1 MSGTGKGIVGLG
13 REGTYRH
20 VLLGSRHMVSA
31 AHFAAAHAGF
41 LVLEAGGNAIDAG
54 VAAGFMLGVVQ
65 SDIVNVA
72 GVAPIMLYLAESRE
86 VVTIDGLGVW
96 PRAASIERFERE
108 HGGRIPEGLLR
119 TVTPAAPAA
128 WLAALE
134 RYGTMSFGEVA
145 SAAIRLAREGFP
157 MHPPMADYIARNE
170 PRYARWPQNAAI
182 YLPRGRAP
190 ASGEIF
196 VQSDLAASLQYMADE
211 ERAAKRRGR
220 VAGIQAARDAFYRG
234 DIAKRI
240 AAYHRAHGGWLTEE
254 DLAEYRVRFEPPA
267 RCRFGEVE
275 LHTCGPWCQGPVLA
289 ETLNILDGVD
299 LAALGHNS
307 PAYVHM
313 LTEAIKLAFA
323 DREAYFGDPRFVDV
337 PLEVLLSQRY
347 AAQRRAEI
355 DPKRAAPGMPP
366 AGRAWPD
373 QPAPRLEL
381 AAAVDAAAQ
390 VPRTAHDTSY
400 VAVIDRHGNVFSA
413 TPSDS
418 SSDGEVIPGTGLC
431 PSTRGCQS
439 RTDRGHPSALAPG
452 KRPRLTPNP
461 AIAFFGER
469 AVMPFGTP
477 GGDVQSQAMLQV
489 LLNVAVFGMDL
500 QAAVSAPRFAS
511 HSFPNSFAPHDYYP
525 ARLTLEARLPEATA
539 RSLAALGHEVQ
550 SWPEF
555 SWNAGAVCA
564 IARDNASGV
573 LTAGADPRR
582 SSYAVGW

>member
-1 MSGTGKGIVGLG
+1 MSGKGQGIVGLG

-20 VLLGSRHMVSA
+20 VLLGNRHMASA
-31 AHFAAAHAGF
+31 AHFAAAHAAF

-72 GVAPIMLYLAESRE
+72 GVAPIMLYLAETRE
-86 VVTIDGLGVW
+86 VLTIDGLGVW
-96 PRAASIERFERE
+96 PAAASIEHFAKA
-108 HGGRIPEGLLR
+108 HGGKIPEGLLR
-119 TVTPAAPAA
+119 TVTPAAPAS

-157 MHPPMADYIARNE
+157 MHPPMADYIARNV
-170 PRYARWPQNAAI
+170 PRYERWPQNAAI
-182 YLPRGRAP
+182 YLPHGRAP
-190 ASGEIF
+190 AAGELF
-196 VQSDLAASLQYMADE
+196 VQSDLGASLQYMADE
-211 ERAAKRRGR
+211 ETAAKKRGR
-220 VAGIQAARDAFYRG
+220 VAGITAARDAFYRG
-234 DIAKRI
+234 DIAQRI
-240 AAYHRAHGGWLTEE
+240 AGYHREHGGWLTEA
-254 DLAEYRVRFEPPA
+254 DLAAYQVRFEPPA

-275 LHTCGPWCQGPVLA
+275 LYTCGPWCQGPVLA
-289 ETLNILDGVD
+289 ESLNILKGVD
-299 LAALGHNS
+299 LAGLGHNS
-307 PAYVHM
+307 PAYVHL
-313 LTEAIKLAFA
+313 LTEAMKLAFA

-337 PLEVLLSQRY
+337 PLETLLSERY
-347 AAQRRAEI
+347 AAERRAEI
-355 DPKRAAPGMPP
+355 DPARAAPGMPP

-373 QPAPRLEL
+373 RAARHLEL
-381 AAAVDAAAQ
+381 VATADAGDGT
-390 VPRTAHDTSY
+390 PRTAHDTSY

-439 RTDRGHPSALAPG
+439 RTDPSHPSALQPG

-500 QAAVSAPRFAS
+500 QAAVEAPRFAS
-511 HSFPNSFAPHDYYP
+511 FSFPNSFAPHDYYP
-525 ARLTLEARLPEATA
+525 ARLTLEARVPAATA
-539 RSLAALGHEVQ
+539 KALSALGHDVQ
-550 SWPEF
+550 PWPEF

-564 IARDNASGV
+564 VARDNSSGV

>member
-96 PRAASIERFERE
+96 PRAASIEHFERE
-108 HGGRIPEGLLR
+108 HGGQIPEGLLR

-145 SAAIRLAREGFP
+145 AAAIRLAREGFP

-211 ERAAKRRGR
+211 EKAAKRRGR

-254 DLAEYRVRFEPPA
+254 DLAEYQVRFEPPA

-275 LHTCGPWCQGPVLA
+275 LYTCGPWCQGPVLA

-381 AAAVDAAAQ
+381 AAAADAAAE

-439 RTDRGHPSALAPG
+439 RTEPGPSERARTRQAPAPHAQSRDRLLRRARGDALRHAGRRRAEPGDAASAAQRRGLRHGPSGRGQRAALCQPQLPEFVCAARLLSRPSHARRRACPR
-452 KRPRLTPNP
+452 RPRARSRHSATRCSHGPNSR
-461 AIAFFGER
+461 GTRER
-469 AVMPFGTP
+469 CAQSPGT
-477 GGDVQSQAMLQV
+477 M
-489 LLNVAVFGMDL
+489 
-500 QAAVSAPRFAS
+500 QAAS
-511 HSFPNSFAPHDYYP
+511 
-525 ARLTLEARLPEATA
+525 
-539 RSLAALGHEVQ
+539 
-550 SWPEF
+550 
-555 SWNAGAVCA
+555 
-564 IARDNASGV
+564 
-573 LTAGADPRR
+573 
-582 SSYAVGW
+582 